1 MLRSLTVL
9 LAFQL
14 AGEML
19 QALLQLPV
27 PGPVLGMLLLLLV
40 LGLRGRVS
48 PGLGEDAQQLLRYL
62 PLVLIPPSV
71 GIMNHWDL
79 LRANALAVSLVIIV
93 TTALSL
99 VLAAATLARLSG
111 RR

>member
-9 LAFQL
+9 LAFQI
-14 AGEML
+14 AGEIL
-19 QALLQLPV
+19 QALLSLPV
-27 PGPVLGMLLLLLV
+27 PGPVLGMILLLAV
-40 LGLRGRVS
+40 LMLRGRVS
-48 PGLGEDAQQLLRYL
+48 AGLSDDAHHLLRYL

-71 GIMNHWDL
+71 GIMNYWDVL
-79 LRANALAVSLVIIV
+79 ADNALAVTLVITL

-99 VLAAATLARLSG
+99 FIAAVLLSRLSA